1 MMSFKEEKLRNLEK
15 ETAKPE
21 EAEQLPSYQ
30 ETGESSNTP
39 APARAEQSAA
49 PSRAQPGQPGGAGPS
64 IFAPFDFP
72 AQPPAYTTSS
82 TASIKKSA
90 SAQKPVA
97 IPQERAEASSAFL
110 QAYAPSLLGYGIPE
124 DRWRPFVEAA
134 SAFLQAKVSER
145 AVSHAAE
152 VGRDIGAVTVGFGKD
167 VAAHAKSVGREISD
181 SAKRRDAVGLVHGA
195 FAGLVGLPVG
205 TAIRAIGAAL
215 RLPSS
220 TVAAVTKRPSTPRER
235 TTAYLAVANRDWLHP
250 RGLDARL
257 LDSNELADLVGF
269 SVEQIVA
276 LVQEA
281 QELGAK
287 NPLGVLGDLIAQLE
301 FKTPANFDINAQTL
315 WIVLVP
321 MENRAQDGGNAGPSG

>member
-1 MMSFKEEKLRNLEK
+1 MSFKEEKLRNMDRA
-15 ETAKPE
+15 TAKAAE
-21 EAEQLPSYQ
+21 AEAEQLPSYQ
-30 ETGESSNTP
+30 ETGESSSAP
-39 APARAEQSAA
+39 APARTEESA
-49 PSRAQPGQPGGAGPS
+49 AQPGQPGGAGPS

-72 AQPPAYTTSS
+72 AQPPAYTTSG
-82 TASIKKSA
+82 TAAKRPA

-97 IPQERAEASSAFL
+97 IPQERADASSAFL
-110 QAYAPSLLGYGIPE
+110 QAYAPSLLGYGIPD

-134 SAFLQAKVSER
+134 SAFLQAKVSDR

-152 VGRDIGAVTVGFGKD
+152 VARDIGAVPVSFGKG

-181 SAKRRDAVGLVHGA
+181 SAKRRDALGLVHGA

-205 TAIRAIGAAL
+205 TAIRAIGATL

-235 TTAYLAVANRDWLHP
+235 TAAYLAVANRDWLHP

-257 LDSNELADLVGF
+257 LDTTELADLVGF

-276 LVQEA
+276 LIREA
-281 QELGAK
+281 QELGAE

-301 FKTPANFDINAQTL
+301 FTTPVNLDIGVQTL

-321 MENRAQDGGNAGPSG
+321 TENTAQDGGDAGPSGS